1 VTKHKLMWLILITVP
16 FWTSYLLRV
25 FAWKVILGYNGVIN
39 SGLMEL
45 GLISEPLEFLLYNPF
60 AVVLTL
66 AHAWAAFAI
75 LPIYVSLEKI
85 DRSLLEAASD
95 LGENPVWCFLRVT
108 LPLSMPGLIAASL
121 LVFIPTVGDFVT
133 PNLVGGTSGIM
144 IGNVIQSLFGRAN
157 NWPFGAA
164 LSIISMV
171 AITLII
177 VTFLRGPRI
186 LRRLAV

>member
-1 VTKHKLMWLILITVP
+1 
-16 FWTSYLLRV
+16 
-25 FAWKVILGYNGVIN
+25 
-39 SGLMEL
+39 MEL

-144 IGNVIQSLFGRAN
+144 IGNVIQSLFGSAN
-157 NWPFGAA
+157 NWPLGAA

-171 AITLII
+171 AITLMI

-186 LRRLAV
+186 FRRRTV

>member
-1 VTKHKLMWLILITVP
+1 
-16 FWTSYLLRV
+16 
-25 FAWKVILGYNGVIN
+25 
-39 SGLMEL
+39 
-45 GLISEPLEFLLYNPF
+45 
-60 AVVLTL
+60 
-66 AHAWAAFAI
+66 
-75 LPIYVSLEKI
+75 LEKI

-164 LSIISMV
+164 LSIISMA
-171 AITLII
+171 AITLMI

-186 LRRLAV
+186 FRRRAV